1 MATTKK
7 APVAKKEEAKKA
19 PAKDKTTKKVTTS
32 KPTPETKN
40 VTGEEK
46 INYFDFDNNND
57 VIPADDDE
65 EVVIETKKKEISQ
78 AGYNK
83 LLEELKRLEDYEIP
97 MVNNRIKEA
106 REFGDLSENAEYQ
119 SALNEKQMLDVRIAE
134 LKEIVLNSLIVETI
148 KKGDTV
154 QYGSV
159 VTLEIPERNETVVV
173 TVIGSAEITYEE
185 DLKHIS
191 FDSPVGLAIE
201 GKKVGDICKVRAE
214 RGRFDVK
221 IVAIK

>member
-7 APVAKKEEAKKA
+7 APVAINEEAKKT

-201 GKKVGDICKVRAE
+201 GKKVGDVCKVRAE

-221 IVAIK
+221 IVAIN